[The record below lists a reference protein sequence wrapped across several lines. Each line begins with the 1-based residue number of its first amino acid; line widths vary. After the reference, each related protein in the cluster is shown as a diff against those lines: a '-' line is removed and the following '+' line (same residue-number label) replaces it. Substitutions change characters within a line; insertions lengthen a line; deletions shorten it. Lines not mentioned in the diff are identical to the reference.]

1 MSGAVTML
9 NLLVW
14 QNDSNLPRGE
24 HGQGIETPMG
34 WQSTGKNNDTP

>member
-1 MSGAVTML
+1 MLGAVTML

-24 HGQGIETPMG
+24 HGQGIKTLMG
-34 WQSTGKNNDTP
+34 WQSKGMNNDTL